1 MYLSRII
8 VENYKLLEHVDIK
21 VDKNTTIIVG
31 KNNVGKEPPNKTD
44 KSTRQ
49 KIVELRNNGY
59 LLKEI
64 CVITKLSYPTVQKYA
79 KG

>member
-31 KNNVGKEPPNKTD
+31 KNNVGKTSLFEIMNKFLNEGALSISD
-44 KSTRQ
+44 YPLKN
-49 KIVELRNNGY
+49 RND
-59 LLKEI
+59 L
-64 CVITKLSYPTVQKYA
+64 
-79 KG
+79 